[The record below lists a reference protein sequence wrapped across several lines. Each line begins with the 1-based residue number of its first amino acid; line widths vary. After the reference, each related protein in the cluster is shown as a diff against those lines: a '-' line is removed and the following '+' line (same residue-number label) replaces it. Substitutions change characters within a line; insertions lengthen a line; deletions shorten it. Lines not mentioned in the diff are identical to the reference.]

1 MDRKSYL
8 LLQVLK
14 LFKQQKES
22 HYVKDIERMTVIYDG
37 AECDGSCLCNDI
49 MCELGI
55 YNLDELEDEEIK
67 E

>member
-22 HYVKDIERMTVIYDG
+22 HYVKDIERMTIIYDG
-37 AECDGSCLCNDI
+37 AECDGDCLCNDI

-55 YNLDELEDEEIK
+55 YDLDEIKDEEIQ